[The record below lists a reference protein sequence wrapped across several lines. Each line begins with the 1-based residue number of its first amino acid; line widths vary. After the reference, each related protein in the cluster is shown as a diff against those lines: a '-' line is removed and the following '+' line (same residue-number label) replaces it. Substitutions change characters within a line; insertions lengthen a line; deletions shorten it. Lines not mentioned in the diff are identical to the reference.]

1 MTNIFDFLTRKKT
14 MSNDDTNILDFPKK
28 IETLYVKVPSRPRK
42 IQDGYTIGPADA
54 PFVCTLKITCDQTT
68 TTLTLNE
75 QGVRQMIRLL
85 DATLEADE
93 EHDDDG
99 PVQA

>member
-1 MTNIFDFLTRKKT
+1 
-14 MSNDDTNILDFPKK
+14 MSNDDTNVLDFPKK
-28 IETLYVKVPSRPRK
+28 IETPYVRVPRRPRNT
-42 IQDGYTIGPADA
+42 QDGYTIGPADA
-54 PFVCTLKITCDQTT
+54 PYVCTFKITCDQTT

-85 DATLEADE
+85 EATLESDDE
-93 EHDDDG
+93 HDDG